1 MKSMSPGLK
10 VGFANSTSKA
20 FSSCNKLAFPISLF
34 QKTICGSVSRHNTA
48 RFFCLQMGHLC
59 STLPG
64 DQDKRTVFL
73 FYWLIL
79 SNTHTITYVKGGSII
94 LKTDCQRGMVYDL
107 HVLYAEIVPLHVPS
121 CKNVT

>member
-1 MKSMSPGLK
+1 MR
-10 VGFANSTSKA
+10 
-20 FSSCNKLAFPISLF
+20 
-34 QKTICGSVSRHNTA
+34 Q
-48 RFFCLQMGHLC
+48 LC

-79 SNTHTITYVKGGSII
+79 SNTHTVTYVKGVSIM

-107 HVLYAEIVPLHVPS
+107 HVCHAEIMPLHVPS
-121 CKNVT
+121 HKNVT